1 VAAEV
6 PRVGAEGPGLAD
18 TMLLNALAKA
28 TNCAISV
35 GYCCAQPMTASV
47 FHVYPENGVATL

>member
-1 VAAEV
+1 
-6 PRVGAEGPGLAD
+6 
-18 TMLLNALAKA
+18 MLLNALAKA